1 MPLRKNKDQPEKKDL
16 DRQAIIN
23 RILIF
28 SGLTLLLSLFFKGGK
43 SLEYNYQLGDVTRE
57 EIVAE
62 FNFPILKQEEN
73 LKADLEETLLNEPF
87 RFERRKEIV
96 EKQTS
101 EMSAFISA
109 IKDLSRG
116 RNVLQQT
123 RQTLW
128 EKRYGEEYEEAKT
141 RVSTDSAALAA
152 IEEDFRSKYQFDVTE
167 PDWEAFMELRQPDA
181 TEISL
186 DDLEE
191 HLINICR
198 NRWAEGI
205 LDIQRTQ
212 IKSAQLAIVFGDVLE
227 LMEISDFNDLEQAW
241 TTARIEIT
249 NIYPEEENILRE
261 IGYKIIV
268 EFMSPNVIFNRE
280 ETERR
285 QQLATAKVPRYQGI
299 VMENERIVDT
309 NTRMTPEFLL
319 KLKSYQ
325 HEIDKREKTQKGL
338 AVILPWIGR
347 FLLVG
352 IVLSFFLAFL
362 GTYRLE
368 LFENVKILL
377 LFSLMYL
384 IMVGVSYLF
393 VIVFGFSEYLIPFT
407 VAAMVLTVLFDGRIA
422 VMFSVS
428 LAILVAFLI
437 GSKLDYTIVSLFTTI
452 SAIHAVRNL
461 RTRAQLFSA
470 ILYIVGAG
478 VVALVALGIL
488 KRIDWI
494 TTGNDVLFFLISGI
508 LAPFITY
515 GISALFEILFDVT
528 SDLTLLELTDFNHP
542 LLKRLSQEA
551 NGTFNHSVVVG
562 NLAESCATA
571 VGANALLCRVGAY
584 YHDIGKLA
592 RPEYYIENQF
602 GGVNRHDAISP
613 SLSAR
618 IIASHVKDGL
628 KLSKEY
634 SLPSAVSDFIPM
646 HHGTSRMEYFYQKA
660 LKEAEENSSTVNETA
675 FRYSGP
681 RPNTKETG
689 ILMICEAVE
698 AAVRSLKKPDLNKIE
713 AMVDKITEDKLKAG
727 QLDEC
732 PLTMKDLA
740 KIKGD
745 VRGVDGML
753 PVIRGIY
760 HLRIEYPGQKV
771 SPPKSDGQ

>member
-1 MPLRKNKDQPEKKDL
+1 MPLRKNKEQTEKKDPN
-16 DRQAIIN
+16 RQAIIN

-28 SGLTLLLSLFFKGGK
+28 GGLTLLLSLFFKGGK
-43 SLEYNYQLGDVTRE
+43 SLEYNYQSGDITRE

-62 FNFPILKQEEN
+62 FNFPILKKDED
-73 LKADLEETLLNEPF
+73 LKADIEEAFFNEPF
-87 RFERRKEIV
+87 RFERKKEIV
-96 EKQTS
+96 EEQIA
-101 EMSAFISA
+101 EMSAFIRS

-116 RNVLQQT
+116 RKTLQET
-123 RQTLW
+123 RQRLW

-141 RVSTDSAALAA
+141 RVSTDSAALAT
-152 IEEDFRSKYQFDVTE
+152 IEEDFRSEYQFDVTE
-167 PDWEAFMELRQPDA
+167 PEWEAFIELRQPDA
-181 TEISL
+181 TEINL
-186 DDLEE
+186 DEFEE
-191 HLINICR
+191 YLINICR

-205 LDIQRTQ
+205 LDINKTE
-212 IKSAQLAIVFGDVLE
+212 IKSAQVAIVSGDVSE
-227 LMEISDFNDLEQAW
+227 LMEINDCNDLEQAW
-241 TTARIEIT
+241 TKARVEIT
-249 NIYPEEENILRE
+249 DIYPEEENILRE

-268 EFMSPNVIFNRE
+268 EFMSPNVVFNRE

-299 VMENERIVDT
+299 VMENERIVDA
-309 NTRMTPEFLL
+309 NTRVTPEILL

-325 HEIDKREKTQKGL
+325 SEIDKREKTQKGI

-352 IVLSFFLAFL
+352 IILSFFLVFL

-368 LFENVKILL
+368 LFEDIKILL
-377 LFSLMYL
+377 LFSLMFL

-393 VIVFGFSEYLIPFT
+393 VITFGFSEYLIPFT

-422 VMFSVS
+422 AMFSVS
-428 LAILVAFLI
+428 LAVLVAFLI
-437 GSKLDYTIVSLFTTI
+437 GSKLDYAVVSLFTTM
-452 SAIHAVRNL
+452 SAILAVRKL

-470 ILYIVGAG
+470 ILYIVSAG
-478 VVALVALGIL
+478 IVALLTLGIL
-488 KRIDWI
+488 KRIDWT
-494 TTGNDVLFFLISGI
+494 TTGNDILFILISGI

-515 GISALFEILFDVT
+515 GLSALFEILFDVT

-542 LLKRLSQEA
+542 LLKKLSQEA

-562 NLAESCATA
+562 NLAESCAAA

-584 YHDIGKLA
+584 YHDIGKLS

-602 GGVNRHDAISP
+602 SGVNRHDEISP

-618 IIASHVKDGL
+618 IIASHVKEGL

-660 LKEAEENSSTVNETA
+660 LKQAEKDSTTVNETD

-681 RPNTKETG
+681 RPNTRETG
-689 ILMICEAVE
+689 ILMICESVE
-698 AAVRSLKKPDLNKIE
+698 AATRSLKNPDLNKIE
-713 AMVDKITEDKLKAG
+713 AMVDKITEEKLKEG

-760 HLRIEYPGQKV
+760 HLRIEYPGQTV
-771 SPPKSDGQ
+771 SSSKSDGQ

>member
-1 MPLRKNKDQPEKKDL
+1 MTLRKNRDQTEKKDL
-16 DRQAIIN
+16 ARQAIIN
-23 RILIF
+23 RVLMF
-28 SGLTLLLSLFFKGGK
+28 SGLTLLLSLFFRGGK

-62 FNFPILKQEEN
+62 FNFPILKEEAN
-73 LKADLEETLLNEPF
+73 LKVDLEETLLNEPF
-87 RFERRKEIV
+87 RFERKKEIV
-96 EKQTS
+96 ERQVS
-101 EMSAFISA
+101 ETGAFISA
-109 IKDLSRG
+109 IKDLSQG
-116 RNVLQQT
+116 RKTLQET

-141 RVSTDSAALAA
+141 RVSTDSAALAT
-152 IEEDFRSKYQFDVTE
+152 IEEAFRDKYRFDLTE
-167 PDWEAFMELRQPDA
+167 PEWEVFMELRHPDA
-181 TEISL
+181 TEIDL
-186 DDLEE
+186 DKFEGN
-191 HLINICR
+191 LINICR
-198 NRWAEGI
+198 NRWVEGI
-205 LDIQRTQ
+205 LDIEKTQ
-212 IKSAQLAIVFGDVLE
+212 IKSAQLAIVSGDVLE

-241 TTARIEIT
+241 TTARVEIT
-249 NIYPEEENILRE
+249 DIYPEEGNILRE

-285 QQLATAKVPRYQGI
+285 QRLATAKVPRYQGI
-299 VMENERIVDT
+299 VMENERIVDA
-309 NTRMTPEFLL
+309 NTRITPETLL

-325 HEIDKREKTQKGL
+325 HEIDNREKTQKGL
-338 AVILPWIGR
+338 AIVLPWLGR
-347 FLLVG
+347 FCLVG
-352 IVLSFFLAFL
+352 IILSFFLAFL

-368 LFENVKILL
+368 LFEDIKILL
-377 LFSLMYL
+377 LFSLMYV
-384 IMVGVSYLF
+384 IMVGISYLF
-393 VIVFGFSEYLIPFT
+393 VITFGFSEYLIPFT

-437 GSKLDYTIVSLFTTI
+437 GSKLDYTIVSLFSTV
-452 SAIHAVRNL
+452 SAIHAVRKL

-478 VVALVALGIL
+478 VVALLALGIL

-494 TTGNDVLFFLISGI
+494 TTGNDILFILISGI

-515 GISALFEILFDVT
+515 GLSALFEILFDVT

-542 LLKRLSQEA
+542 LLKKLSQEA

-562 NLAESCATA
+562 NLAESCAAA

-584 YHDIGKLA
+584 YHDIGKLS

-602 GGVNRHDAISP
+602 SGVNRHDEISP

-660 LKEAEENSSTVNETA
+660 LKQAEENSSTVNETA
-675 FRYSGP
+675 FRYTGP
-681 RPNTKETG
+681 KPNTKETG

-698 AAVRSLKKPDLNKIE
+698 AATRSLKNPDLSKIE
-713 AMVDKITEDKLKAG
+713 AVVDKITEDKLKQG

-760 HLRIEYPGQKV
+760 HLRIEYPGQTV
-771 SPPKSDGQ
+771 SASKSDGQ

>member
-1 MPLRKNKDQPEKKDL
+1 MPLRKNKEQTEKKDPN
-16 DRQAIIN
+16 RQAIIN

-28 SGLTLLLSLFFKGGK
+28 GGLTLLLSLFFKGGK
-43 SLEYNYQLGDVTRE
+43 SLEYNYQSGDITRE

-62 FNFPILKQEEN
+62 FNFPILKKDED
-73 LKADLEETLLNEPF
+73 LKADIEEAFFNEPF
-87 RFERRKEIV
+87 RFERKKEIV
-96 EKQTS
+96 EEQIA
-101 EMSAFISA
+101 EMSAFIRS

-116 RNVLQQT
+116 RKTLQET
-123 RQTLW
+123 RQRLW

-141 RVSTDSAALAA
+141 RVSTDSAALAT
-152 IEEDFRSKYQFDVTE
+152 IEEDFRSEYQFDVTE
-167 PDWEAFMELRQPDA
+167 PEWEAFIELRQPDA
-181 TEISL
+181 TEINL
-186 DDLEE
+186 DEFEE
-191 HLINICR
+191 YLINICR

-205 LDIQRTQ
+205 LDINKTE
-212 IKSAQLAIVFGDVLE
+212 IKSAQVAIVSGDVSE
-227 LMEISDFNDLEQAW
+227 LMEINDCNDLEQAW
-241 TTARIEIT
+241 TKARVEIT
-249 NIYPEEENILRE
+249 DIYPEEENILRE

-268 EFMSPNVIFNRE
+268 EFMSPNVVFNRE

-299 VMENERIVDT
+299 VMENERIVDA
-309 NTRMTPEFLL
+309 NTRVTPEILL

-325 HEIDKREKTQKGL
+325 SEIDKREKTQKGI

-352 IVLSFFLAFL
+352 IILSFFLVFL

-368 LFENVKILL
+368 LFEDIKILL
-377 LFSLMYL
+377 LFSLMFL

-393 VIVFGFSEYLIPFT
+393 VITFGFSEYLIPFT

-422 VMFSVS
+422 AMFSVS
-428 LAILVAFLI
+428 LAVLVAFLI
-437 GSKLDYTIVSLFTTI
+437 GSKLDYAVVSLFTTM
-452 SAIHAVRNL
+452 SAILAVRKL
-461 RTRAQLFSA
+461 RTRAQLFSV
-470 ILYIVGAG
+470 ILYIVSAG
-478 VVALVALGIL
+478 IVALLALGIL
-488 KRIDWI
+488 KRIDWT
-494 TTGNDVLFFLISGI
+494 TTGNDILFILISGI

-515 GISALFEILFDVT
+515 GLSALFEILFDVT

-542 LLKRLSQEA
+542 LLKKLSQEA

-562 NLAESCATA
+562 NLAESCAAA

-584 YHDIGKLA
+584 YHDIGKLS

-602 GGVNRHDAISP
+602 SGVNRHDEISP

-618 IIASHVKDGL
+618 IIASHVKEGL

-660 LKEAEENSSTVNETA
+660 LKQAEKDSTTVNETD

-681 RPNTKETG
+681 RPNTRETG
-689 ILMICEAVE
+689 ILMICESVE
-698 AAVRSLKKPDLNKIE
+698 AATRSLKNPDLNKIE
-713 AMVDKITEDKLKAG
+713 AMVDKITEEKLKEG

-760 HLRIEYPGQKV
+760 HLRIEYPGQTV
-771 SPPKSDGQ
+771 SSSKSDGQ

>member
-1 MPLRKNKDQPEKKDL
+1 MPLRKNKEQTEKKDPN
-16 DRQAIIN
+16 RQAIIN

-28 SGLTLLLSLFFKGGK
+28 GGLTLLLSLFFKGGK
-43 SLEYNYQLGDVTRE
+43 SLEYNYQSGDITRE

-62 FNFPILKQEEN
+62 FNFPILKKDED
-73 LKADLEETLLNEPF
+73 LKADIEEAFFNEPF
-87 RFERRKEIV
+87 RFERKKEIV
-96 EKQTS
+96 EEQIA
-101 EMSAFISA
+101 EMSAFIRS

-116 RNVLQQT
+116 RKTLQET
-123 RQTLW
+123 RQRLW

-141 RVSTDSAALAA
+141 RVSTDSAALAT
-152 IEEDFRSKYQFDVTE
+152 IEEDFRSEYQFDVTE
-167 PDWEAFMELRQPDA
+167 PEWEAFIELRQPDA
-181 TEISL
+181 TEINL
-186 DDLEE
+186 DEFEE
-191 HLINICR
+191 YLINICR

-205 LDIQRTQ
+205 LDINKTE
-212 IKSAQLAIVFGDVLE
+212 IKSAQVAIVSGDVSE
-227 LMEISDFNDLEQAW
+227 LMEINDCNDLEQAW
-241 TTARIEIT
+241 TKARVEIT
-249 NIYPEEENILRE
+249 DIYPEEENILRE

-268 EFMSPNVIFNRE
+268 EFMSPNVVFNRE

-299 VMENERIVDT
+299 VMENERIVDA
-309 NTRMTPEFLL
+309 NTRVTPEILL

-325 HEIDKREKTQKGL
+325 SEIDKREKTQKGI

-352 IVLSFFLAFL
+352 IILSFFLVFL

-368 LFENVKILL
+368 LFEDIKILL
-377 LFSLMYL
+377 LFSLMFL

-393 VIVFGFSEYLIPFT
+393 VITFGFSEYLIPFT

-422 VMFSVS
+422 AMFSVS
-428 LAILVAFLI
+428 LAVLVAFLI
-437 GSKLDYTIVSLFTTI
+437 GSKLDYAVVSLFTTM
-452 SAIHAVRNL
+452 SAILAVRKL

-470 ILYIVGAG
+470 ILYIVSAG
-478 VVALVALGIL
+478 IVALLTLGIL
-488 KRIDWI
+488 KRIDWT
-494 TTGNDVLFFLISGI
+494 TTGNDILFILISGI

-515 GISALFEILFDVT
+515 GLSALFEILFDVT

-542 LLKRLSQEA
+542 LLKKLSQEA

-562 NLAESCATA
+562 NLAESCAAA

-584 YHDIGKLA
+584 YHDIGKLS

-602 GGVNRHDAISP
+602 SGVNRHDEISP

-618 IIASHVKDGL
+618 IIASHVKEGL

-660 LKEAEENSSTVNETA
+660 LKQAEKDSTTVNETD

-681 RPNTKETG
+681 RPNTRETG
-689 ILMICEAVE
+689 ILMICESVE
-698 AAVRSLKKPDLNKIE
+698 AATRSLKNPDLNKIE
-713 AMVDKITEDKLKAG
+713 AMVDKITEEKLKEG

-745 VRGVDGML
+745 VRGVDDML

-760 HLRIEYPGQKV
+760 HLRIEYPGQTV
-771 SPPKSDGQ
+771 SSSKSDGQ

>member
-1 MPLRKNKDQPEKKDL
+1 MPLRKNKEQTEKKDPN
-16 DRQAIIN
+16 RQAIIN

-28 SGLTLLLSLFFKGGK
+28 GGLTLLLSLFFKGGK
-43 SLEYNYQLGDVTRE
+43 SLEYNYQSGDITRE

-62 FNFPILKQEEN
+62 FNFPILKKDED
-73 LKADLEETLLNEPF
+73 LKADIEEAFFNEPF
-87 RFERRKEIV
+87 RFERKKEIV
-96 EKQTS
+96 EEQIA
-101 EMSAFISA
+101 EMSAFIRS

-116 RNVLQQT
+116 RKTLQET
-123 RQTLW
+123 RQRLW

-141 RVSTDSAALAA
+141 RVSTDSAALAT
-152 IEEDFRSKYQFDVTE
+152 IEEDFRSEYQFDVTE
-167 PDWEAFMELRQPDA
+167 PEWEAFIELRQPDA
-181 TEISL
+181 TEINL
-186 DDLEE
+186 DEFEE
-191 HLINICR
+191 YLINICR

-205 LDIQRTQ
+205 LDINKTE
-212 IKSAQLAIVFGDVLE
+212 IKSAQVAIVSGDVSE
-227 LMEISDFNDLEQAW
+227 LMEINDCNDLEQAW
-241 TTARIEIT
+241 TKARVEIT
-249 NIYPEEENILRE
+249 DIYPEEENILRE

-268 EFMSPNVIFNRE
+268 EFMSPNVVFNRE

-299 VMENERIVDT
+299 VMENERIVDA
-309 NTRMTPEFLL
+309 NTRVTPEILL

-325 HEIDKREKTQKGL
+325 SEIDKREKTQKGI

-352 IVLSFFLAFL
+352 IILSFFLVFL

-368 LFENVKILL
+368 LFEDIKILL
-377 LFSLMYL
+377 LFSLMFL

-393 VIVFGFSEYLIPFT
+393 VITFGFSEYLIPFT

-422 VMFSVS
+422 AMFSVS
-428 LAILVAFLI
+428 LAVLVAFLI
-437 GSKLDYTIVSLFTTI
+437 GSKLDYAVVSLFTTM
-452 SAIHAVRNL
+452 SAILAVRKL

-470 ILYIVGAG
+470 ILYIVSAG
-478 VVALVALGIL
+478 IVALLALGIL
-488 KRIDWI
+488 KRIDWT
-494 TTGNDVLFFLISGI
+494 TTGNDILFILISGI

-515 GISALFEILFDVT
+515 GLSALFEILFDVT

-542 LLKRLSQEA
+542 LLKKLSQEA

-562 NLAESCATA
+562 NLAESCAAA

-584 YHDIGKLA
+584 YHDIGKLS

-602 GGVNRHDAISP
+602 SGVNRHDEISP

-618 IIASHVKDGL
+618 IIASHVKEGL

-660 LKEAEENSSTVNETA
+660 LKQAEKDSTTVNETD

-681 RPNTKETG
+681 RPNTRETG
-689 ILMICEAVE
+689 ILMICESVE
-698 AAVRSLKKPDLNKIE
+698 AATRSLKNPDLNKIE
-713 AMVDKITEDKLKAG
+713 AMVDKITEEKLKEG

-760 HLRIEYPGQKV
+760 HLRIEYPGQTV
-771 SPPKSDGQ
+771 SSSKSDGQ